1 MSETLKPC
9 PFCGSRAEW
18 CSIDE
23 HRDRIQCSNDECP
36 VMPHTISVVDTRG
49 LVVAWNTRPQHLAL
63 VDVLKAVVDCLDPNK
78 DDGYR
83 AEDPGGAMDT
93 AFAQARKVLH
103 EAGEQ

>member
-9 PFCGSRAEW
+9 PFCGSDK
-18 CSIDE
+18 IDPTGW
-23 HRDRIQCSNDECP
+23 S
-36 VMPHTISVVDTRG
+36 SVDTQG
-49 LVVAWNTRPQHLAL
+49 PSCDNCGACAGESNKSPEENIAAWNTRPQRLAM